1 MQGDGSDAQ
10 VSEQQR
16 HPLGIVTRTAEDHEG
31 VPSQLVDDGHQV
43 TILETQPVNLQSNT
57 NHTQLLTSPRRITI
71 RTSNFK
77 YLVFGGYEDVVLLK
91 FFYC

>member
-10 VSEQQR
+10 VPEQQC
-16 HPLGIVTRTAEDHEG
+16 HTLGIVTRTAEDHEG

-57 NHTQLLTSPRRITI
+57 NHTQLLTSQRQITI
-71 RTSNFK
+71 RTSNFT
-77 YLVFGGYEDVVLLK
+77 YFVFGGYEDVVLLK

>member
-10 VSEQQR
+10 VPKQQC
-16 HPLGIVTRTAEDHEG
+16 HTLGIVTRTAKDHEG

-57 NHTQLLTSPRRITI
+57 NHTQLLTSQRQMTLIPLEHQ
-71 RTSNFK
+71 TSSTL
-77 YLVFGGYEDVVLLK
+77 YLEGMK
-91 FFYC
+91 T